1 MYRFVEEDLKLWK
14 KKKKPLP
21 ILLRGARQVGKSFTV
36 RKFAK
41 NNFDNF
47 CEINFERDEKAKLY
61 FENLDVKNII
71 LKLSS
76 FTNTKI
82 SKGKTLL
89 FLDEIQQCPKAIL
102 ALRYFYEDMPGLHV
116 IGAGSLVDFALKSGE
131 YAVPVGRVQYFFM
144 APMSFSEFLLAANK
158 KAYLDYI
165 NNLSFE
171 QKDDSVMHER
181 LLEEFRMYMLLG
193 GMPAVLEDYFTN
205 QDLLEAFNRQSS
217 ILLSYKD
224 DFSKYS
230 KHHQYKYLQSVLL
243 KTPRLI
249 GSKLKYSQID
259 SDYKSADIKEALIL
273 LSRANLIHLVPR
285 TSGAGLPLG
294 AEASDKHFKAIFLD
308 IGLIQKLLSLNNEI
322 INASDFHSIA
332 TGALTEQFVGQELL
346 SYINPYD
353 EKKLY
358 FWERED
364 KSNAAEIDYLHVCDG
379 KIYPIEVKAAKAG
392 RLKSLRIFMETFKS
406 PFGLRISQRELSFE
420 DGILSVP
427 LYAVSNL
434 DRLIREA
441 TRR

>member
-36 RKFAK
+36 REFAK

-76 FTNTKI
+76 FTNIKI

-116 IGAGSLVDFALKSGE
+116 IGASSLVDFALKSGE

-158 KAYLDYI
+158 KVYLDYI

-205 QDLLEAFNRQSS
+205 QDLLEAFIRQSS

-308 IGLIQKLLSLNNEI
+308 IGLIQKLLGLNNEI